1 MVIFSSIAYRSVI
14 NFLVLR
20 GSTQMRKQQIINAI
34 CQIIVA
40 AIFGI
45 LLVLVIAY
53 FWQQNNENMFY
64 DKSVSVKSVRM
75 AA

>member
-1 MVIFSSIAYRSVI
+1 MVIFTIVAYRSVI
-14 NFLVLR
+14 HFLVFR
-20 GSTQMRKQQIINAI
+20 ESTQMRKQQIIDAL
-34 CQIIVA
+34 CQIIIA

-45 LLVLVIAY
+45 LLVLVTAY
-53 FWQQNNENMFY
+53 FLQKNNENMFY

>member
-1 MVIFSSIAYRSVI
+1 MKH
-14 NFLVLR
+14 LD
-20 GSTQMRKQQIINAI
+20 AI
-34 CQIIVA
+34 CTIIVA

-45 LLVLVIAY
+45 MLVVATAY

-75 AA
+75 AT

>member
-1 MVIFSSIAYRSVI
+1 MVIFAIIAYRSTF
-14 NFLVLR
+14 NFLVFR
-20 GSTQMRKQQIINAI
+20 ESTQMRKQQIIDAL
-34 CQIIVA
+34 CQIIIA

-45 LLVLVIAY
+45 LLVLVTAY